1 MNKGISALLVG
12 AAAVLAAYSAMGNQA
27 VKAVDRLPMPKYHHI
42 HLNSVDP
49 QRSLDWYSK
58 YWPAGKITTV
68 AGFPAFE
75 GGNGLSLLYTKV
87 GRQPA
92 GAFDPKQQRSVPQTA
107 FWTFGSVS
115 STRPAWWIGCRNSI
129 RSGSS

>member
-1 MNKGISALLVG
+1 MHKRLSALLVA
-12 AAAVLAAYSAMGNQA
+12 AAAVMASYIGLRGQAAT
-27 VKAVDRLPMPKYHHI
+27 AVDKLPMPKYHHI

-58 YWPAGKITTV
+58 YWPAGTITTV

-87 GRQPA
+87 SRQAP
-92 GAFDPKQQRSVPQTA
+92 GAFDPMLHRSTPQ
-107 FWTFGSVS
+107 S
-115 STRPAWWIGCRNSI
+115 
-129 RSGSS
+129 